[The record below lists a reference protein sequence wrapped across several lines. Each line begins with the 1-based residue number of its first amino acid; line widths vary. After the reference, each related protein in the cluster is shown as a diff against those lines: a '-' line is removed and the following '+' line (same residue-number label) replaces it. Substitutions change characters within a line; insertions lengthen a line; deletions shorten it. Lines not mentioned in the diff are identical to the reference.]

1 MEHASTPIPYQADRR
16 SAELTARE
24 RDLAVRAVSL
34 STLEARLA
42 ASGRRL
48 ERLEAKLRQ
57 SKVAAPSL
65 LGLQVPLRRELPAPP
80 PGYFEPDTSWDEDA
94 WWSSQLGA
102 VPGSAA

>member
-1 MEHASTPIPYQADRR
+1 MDHARTPIPHEADRR
-16 SAELTARE
+16 DAELTARE

-48 ERLEAKLRQ
+48 ERLEAKLRE
-57 SKVAAPSL
+57 SKAAAPAL
-65 LGLQVPLRRELPAPP
+65 LRLHAPAPRELATPP
-80 PGYFEPDTSWDEDA
+80 PGYFAPATSWDEDA

-102 VPGSAA
+102 VPGSAG